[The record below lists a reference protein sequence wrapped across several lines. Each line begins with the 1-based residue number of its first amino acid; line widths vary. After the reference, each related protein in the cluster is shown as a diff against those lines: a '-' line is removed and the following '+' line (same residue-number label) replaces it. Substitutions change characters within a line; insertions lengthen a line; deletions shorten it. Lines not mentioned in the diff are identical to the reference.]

1 MSENTKSTE
10 ELLSEISQK
19 LDKIIGVLVIQSI
32 EDVDEKIYALKKLGF
47 NTVEIRLLVTKK
59 GRIRDSSGWKR
70 K

>member
-47 NTVEIRLLVTKK
+47 NTAEIGLLVSKK